1 MSTFG
6 KAFSAA
12 RKAGKSTFKF
22 GGKSYTTK
30 MAAATPKKGPVPG
43 PRPDTKTK
51 TASVDTRAAQA
62 GKTVGALVKP
72 KAAPKTPSVK
82 DYPANASTRK
92 SVSNDTARYNMAKAG
107 PRDTPGKAFAGVKP
121 LSIGDRIKQTASVVQ
136 KGGIVARN
144 RRNAA
149 AAANKDAKSAVQ
161 SMLDGM
167 GAKTKRK

>member
-43 PRPDTKTK
+43 PRPDIKTK
-51 TASVDTRAAQA
+51 TASVDSRAAKA

-72 KAAPKTPSVK
+72 KAAAKTPSVK
-82 DYPANASTRK
+82 DYPANASSRK

-121 LSIGDRIKQTASVVQ
+121 LSIGDRIKGSIRIGQSAVDR
-136 KGGIVARN
+136 GAR
-144 RRNAA
+144 RDAA

-167 GAKTKRK
+167 SKKTKRK